1 MQLEYSDNW
10 ETLHVDHRVFSRNK
24 IDKMHWAEK
33 GRLKGQYRILI
44 RNQMRLRKI
53 KKATIEDKY
62 TLLIISYRKRKLD
75 KDNLYTGCKSLID
88 ACVQEDLIF
97 DDSPDYVDLKVEQY
111 TAKEEHTMV
120 IRKSKSFEI
129 E

>member
-1 MQLEYSDNW
+1 MDSDILEVKKKIPSGNQIIRNHW
-10 ETLHVDHRVFSRNK
+10 AGNRRNK
-24 IDKMHWAEK
+24 QEWA
-33 GRLKGQYRILI
+33 LLI

-53 KKATIEDKY
+53 KKATADDKY

-88 ACVQEDLIF
+88 ACVEEDLIF

-111 TAKEEHTMV
+111 NAKEEHTMI
-120 IRKSKSFEI
+120 IRKEVDGKTN
-129 E
+129 